1 MAPESLKPQDPS
13 SCNPNGNGTT
23 NRRMKNFHRRYLM
36 LCRAKNFQP
45 LTELVGNAGGG
56 AGVRRT
62 KVNHSWQTVDFYGDR
77 FKETDWQLIADAL
90 GEDSS
95 LDRLA
100 IRLRKTLNDVIE
112 NGNQRMDEVA
122 DRPVILV
129 KRLFTKLM
137 DGLESFL
144 ASNQIIKTLVLE
156 ALPIQG
162 FHMATFVKGL
172 QQNGSLVEL
181 SLARSCIRDD
191 GCEAICS
198 VAMHLPNLE
207 SLNVS
212 GCQLTARGCRALAD
226 LVKYQK
232 IQRFAQSWQYSLR
245 YCEVDTEKMQ
255 GLRILA
261 LSSNPCVGDEGLN
274 ELTEVLKDDEWIRQ
288 VQFRNCGLTDTGA
301 KLLVDCLNVNKTI
314 KKFDIRS
321 NSGMSN
327 AALHEILVKL
337 GEEVESSDSSQSAP
351 ETFTNGQIKVKAA
364 EQVKCLQQQL
374 AIERH
379 RGIQM
384 QLLVEQLRQQLIMQ
398 KEEYSAQL
406 KTLKQE
412 CNAIINQRDELLH
425 KVQQLGKVRP
435 KSKKANLRKS
445 KSVALPSDLFKRS
458 SDGHAKPSTK
468 SEMTL
473 RWLHGDR
480 ASSLTN
486 GGASTAMRPQIVERG
501 IGDSGHNSEA
511 NGIQMAEMLAWTGH
525 SEDVIG
531 DIGVGCS
538 KVTVRKALHGKRTNL
553 DDITE
558 LSEDDYFAHVSDA
571 ADQQS
576 DNGLTSRNAAALD
589 EDENDEDDIGS
600 SLSGAELLKLIAK
613 QKSTERV
620 HDTQSL
626 YMSVFSG
633 DEN

>member
-1 MAPESLKPQDPS
+1 MAPESLIPQNPS
-13 SCNPNGNGTT
+13 SCNLNGNGST
-23 NRRMKNFHRRYLM
+23 NRRMKNFHRRYLT

-45 LTELVGNAGGG
+45 LAELVGNGGGG
-56 AGVRRT
+56 AGVR
-62 KVNHSWQTVDFYGDR
+62 KLKGNHSWQTVDFYGDR

-95 LDRLA
+95 LEELA
-100 IRLRKTLNDVIE
+100 IRLRKALNDVIE
-112 NGNQRMDEVA
+112 NGYQRMDGAA
-122 DRPVILV
+122 DRPVILF
-129 KRLFTKLM
+129 KRLFTRLM

-144 ASNQIIKTLVLE
+144 ASNQVIKKLVLE

-181 SLARSCIRDD
+181 SLARSCIRDE

-198 VAMHLPNLE
+198 VVMHLPNLE

-212 GCQLTARGCRALAD
+212 GCQLTARGCHALAD

-232 IQRFAQSWQYSLR
+232 IKRFAQSWQYSLR
-245 YCEVDTEKMQ
+245 YGEVDTEKMQ

-301 KLLVDCLNVNKTI
+301 KFIVDCLNVNKTI

-321 NSGMSN
+321 NSGISN
-327 AALHEILVKL
+327 EALHEILIKL
-337 GEEVESSDSSQSAP
+337 GEEVESSDSSQSVP

-374 AIERH
+374 AVERH
-379 RGIQM
+379 RSTQM
-384 QLLVEQLRQQLIMQ
+384 QLLVEQLQQQLFLQ
-398 KEEYSAQL
+398 KEEYSTHL
-406 KTLKQE
+406 TTLKQE
-412 CNAIINQRDELLH
+412 CNAIINQRDELLN
-425 KVQQLGKVRP
+425 KVQRLEKVRP
-435 KSKKANLRKS
+435 KSKKVKLRKS

-458 SDGHAKPSTK
+458 TDGRANPSTK

-473 RWLHGDR
+473 RWVHGDR
-480 ASSLTN
+480 NSSLTQ
-486 GGASTAMRPQIVERG
+486 GGTTMRPQRVERD
-501 IGDSGHNSEA
+501 IGDSGHNSQINE
-511 NGIQMAEMLAWTGH
+511 IQMAKMLARKGL
-525 SEDVIG
+525 SEDGFG

-538 KVTVRKALHGKRTNL
+538 NVSVRKTQHGKRTHFN
-553 DDITE
+553 DITE
-558 LSEDDYFAHVSDA
+558 FSEDEYFSHVSDA
-571 ADQQS
+571 ADHQLG
-576 DNGLTSRNAAALD
+576 DGLASGSSAALD
-589 EDENDEDDIGS
+589 EEEDDEDDIGS
-600 SLSGAELLKLIAK
+600 SLSGADLLKLIVK

-626 YMSVFSG
+626 FMSVFSG
-633 DEN
+633 DGN